1 MPLAAFTAQQADSPM
16 ARAAA
21 CVMRATRALEQ
32 LETTGQADPHMRHD
46 LRACLGTLVAGLQVL
61 DGVPPDSDLAA
72 DAREIVQ
79 RHVLR
84 IGELLDWTP

>member
-1 MPLAAFTAQQADSPM
+1 MPIAAFTAQQADSSL

-32 LETTGQADPHMRHD
+32 LENVGQADPHMRHD
-46 LRACLGTLVAGLQVL
+46 LRACLATLVAGMQVL
-61 DGVPPDSDLAA
+61 DGVPPESDLAA
-72 DAREIVQ
+72 DARDIVQ

-84 IGELLDWTP
+84 IDELLNPTS